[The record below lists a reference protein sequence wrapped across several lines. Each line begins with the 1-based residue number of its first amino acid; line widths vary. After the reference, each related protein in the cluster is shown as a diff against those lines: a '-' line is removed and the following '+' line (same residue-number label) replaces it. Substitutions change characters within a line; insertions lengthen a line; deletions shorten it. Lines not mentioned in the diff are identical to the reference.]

1 MYPEGF
7 YERPLTHTTRT
18 RSLSEGGAGIQKFL
32 HPRATWRRTG
42 GFKGERLANRRDGN
56 PSQGSSGNRLKT
68 AGLKI
73 EFSTGQIRVVAFVID
88 TSYLCNPLYP
98 SRKPVAQVFTG
109 LYMTDLR
116 SNITDLRS
124 KANGFAVKN
133 EQLVIVIFGFDSYT
147 PIEDSF

>member
-1 MYPEGF
+1 MNTPF
-7 YERPLTHTTRT
+7 TRHSDAN
-18 RSLSEGGAGIQKFL
+18 SLPRRGCRNPKFL

-73 EFSTGQIRVVAFVID
+73 EFSTGQIRVVAFVIG

-98 SRKPVAQVFTG
+98 PRKLVPQAFAG
-109 LYMTDLR
+109 LYMTDLW
-116 SNITDLRS
+116 SNITDLWS
-124 KANGFAVKN
+124 KANGFMVGN
-133 EQLVIVIFGFDSYT
+133 DFL
-147 PIEDSF
+147 